1 MKKLFKGIAHKVY
14 VTDLKGSGETLF
26 ENVEI
31 EVLKDKTDQQIAK
44 MNGITY
50 DALDHVKI
58 YKAKVDRKIYHVIRL
73 TQA

>member
-1 MKKLFKGIAHKVY
+1 MKTLFKGIAHKVY
-14 VTDLKGSGETLF
+14 VINPNGSGETLF

-31 EVLKDKTDQQIAK
+31 EILKDKTDQRIAK

-50 DALDHVKI
+50 DTLKHVNI

-73 TQA
+73 TQV